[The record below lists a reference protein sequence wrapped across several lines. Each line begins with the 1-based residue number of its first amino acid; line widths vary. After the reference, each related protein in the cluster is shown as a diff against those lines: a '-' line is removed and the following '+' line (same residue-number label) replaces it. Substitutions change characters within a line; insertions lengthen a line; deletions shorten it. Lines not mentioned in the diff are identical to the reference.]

1 MGQAAFV
8 ADAADIGQNGN
19 SNASISSKDPDTAVT
34 HFAGDHILTLL
45 EFSKPAFLPAMCLMG
60 IQGALHVAMH
70 KSPDSKVSVAILG
83 ACSS

>member
-8 ADAADIGQNGN
+8 ADATDIGQNGN

-34 HFAGDHILTLL
+34 HFAGDYVLTLL
-45 EFSKPAFLPAMCLMG
+45 KCYKPALLPAMCLMG
-60 IQGALHVAMH
+60 IQDALHVAMH
-70 KSPDSKVSVAILG
+70 NSPDSKVSVAMLE